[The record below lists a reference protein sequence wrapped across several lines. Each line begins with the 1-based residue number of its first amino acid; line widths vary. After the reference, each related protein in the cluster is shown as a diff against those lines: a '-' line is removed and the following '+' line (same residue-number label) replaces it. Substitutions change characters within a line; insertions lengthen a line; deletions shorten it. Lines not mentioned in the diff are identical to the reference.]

1 MSDFNYAKYNS
12 EGVIQDPSDTYAN
25 SGFVISFYHLISNTT
40 LKFKAYITNFNES
53 YNSDFAAETVF
64 GRADPIY
71 AFRSTT
77 RQIALTFKVPASST
91 GEAYENLA
99 KAQKLVQFLYP
110 AYVDETN
117 ALSIAQTPL
126 TRLKIMN
133 LVGNMAGEKLPDAGQ
148 IFNTIYS
155 SYGPSS
161 EAEKGLL
168 GAIQNVTVMHNVE
181 NDEIGVFEKANGI
194 ILPKMI
200 EIQLNFA
207 PIHEHSI
214 GWKDGTFTEP
224 AFPYA
229 ASLGGFDA
237 FGELLQGLNAIPGAE
252 ENQATIDELKS
263 NVANLQSPSTTEP
276 GLSIGDA
283 GASQYASG
291 GEIASGEY

>member
-12 EGVIQDPSDTYAN
+12 EGIMQDPSDAYAN

-53 YNSDFAAETVF
+53 YNSDFAAEPVF

-133 LVGNMAGEKLPDAGQ
+133 LVGNMAGENLPDAGQ
-148 IFNTIYS
+148 SFSTIYS

-181 NDEIGVFEKANGI
+181 NDEIGVFEIANGT

-214 GWKDGTFTEP
+214 GWKEDGTFTEP

-229 ASLGGFDA
+229 ASLEGFDA
-237 FGELLQGLNAIPGAE
+237 FGDLMSTL
-252 ENQATIDELKS
+252 DEVGEILEDTGIS
-263 NVANLQSPSTTEP
+263 NTANLDEVESN
-276 GLSIGDA
+276 
-283 GASQYASG
+283 
-291 GEIASGEY
+291 IADIRQNFIETYGTGEY

>member
-12 EGVIQDPSDTYAN
+12 EGIMQDPSDAYAN

-53 YNSDFAAETVF
+53 YNSDFAAEPVF

-133 LVGNMAGEKLPDAGQ
+133 LVGNMAGESLPDAGQ
-148 IFNTIYS
+148 SFSTIYS

-181 NDEIGVFEKANGI
+181 NDEIGVFEIANGT

-214 GWKDGTFTEP
+214 GWKEDGTFTEP

-229 ASLGGFDA
+229 ASLEGFDA
-237 FGELLQGLNAIPGAE
+237 FGDLMSTL
-252 ENQATIDELKS
+252 DEVGEILEDTGIS
-263 NVANLQSPSTTEP
+263 NTANLDEVESN
-276 GLSIGDA
+276 
-283 GASQYASG
+283 
-291 GEIASGEY
+291 IADIRQNFIETYGTGEY

>member
-12 EGVIQDPSDTYAN
+12 EGVIQDPSDAYAN

-53 YNSDFAAETVF
+53 YNSDFAAEAVF

-77 RQIALTFKVPASST
+77 RQIALTFRIPASST

-110 AYVDETN
+110 AYVDDSN
-117 ALSIAQTPL
+117 ALTIAQTPL

-133 LVGNMAGEKLPDAGQ
+133 LVGNMAGENLPDAGQ
-148 IFNTIYS
+148 SFSTIYS

-168 GAIQNVTVMHNVE
+168 GAIQNVTIMHNVE
-181 NDEIGVFEKANGI
+181 NDEIGVFEIANGT

-200 EIQLNFA
+200 EVQLSFA

-214 GWKDGTFTEP
+214 GWKEDGTFTEP

-229 ASLGGFDA
+229 ASLEGFDA
-237 FGELLQGLNAIPGAE
+237 FGDLMSTL
-252 ENQATIDELKS
+252 DEVGEILEDTGIS
-263 NVANLQSPSTTEP
+263 NTANLDEVESNIADIRQSFIETYGT
-276 GLSIGDA
+276 
-283 GASQYASG
+283 
-291 GEIASGEY
+291 GE

>member
-12 EGVIQDPSDTYAN
+12 EGVMQDPSDAYAN

-53 YNSDFAAETVF
+53 YNSDFAAEAVF

-77 RQIALTFKVPASST
+77 RQIALTFRIPASST

-110 AYVDETN
+110 AYVDDSN
-117 ALSIAQTPL
+117 ALTIAQTPL

-133 LVGNMAGEKLPDAGQ
+133 LVGNMAGENLPDAGQ
-148 IFNTIYS
+148 SFSTIYS

-168 GAIQNVTVMHNVE
+168 GAIQNVTIMHNVE
-181 NDEIGVFEKANGI
+181 NDEIGVFEKANGV

-200 EIQLNFA
+200 EVQLSFA

-214 GWKDGTFTEP
+214 GWKEDGTFTEP

-229 ASLGGFDA
+229 ASLEGFDA
-237 FGELLQGLNAIPGAE
+237 FGDLMSTL
-252 ENQATIDELKS
+252 DEVGEILEDTEIS
-263 NVANLQSPSTTEP
+263 NTANLDEVESNIADIRQSFIETYGT
-276 GLSIGDA
+276 
-283 GASQYASG
+283 
-291 GEIASGEY
+291 GE

>member
-1 MSDFNYAKYNS
+1 MSDFNYAKYNL
-12 EGVIQDPSDTYAN
+12 EGEIQDPSDAYAN

-77 RQIALTFKVPASST
+77 RQIDLTFKVPASST

-99 KAQKLVQFLYP
+99 KVQKLVQFLYP

-133 LVGNMAGEKLPDAGQ
+133 LVGNMAGEKLPNAGQ
-148 IFNTIYS
+148 SFSTIYS

-214 GWKDGTFTEP
+214 GWKDDGTFTEP

-229 ASLGGFDA
+229 ASVDTSINRTAGENLLLEADETIALLEEGPSEDRPPMNEAEFDEVMA
-237 FGELLQGLNAIPGAE
+237 RL
-252 ENQATIDELKS
+252 DEI
-263 NVANLQSPSTTEP
+263 N
-276 GLSIGDA
+276 
-283 GASQYASG
+283 
-291 GEIASGEY
+291 EINTVIVDGKVVGYR

>member
-12 EGVIQDPSDTYAN
+12 EGIMQDPSDAYAN

-53 YNSDFAAETVF
+53 YNSDFAAEAVF

-77 RQIALTFKVPASST
+77 RQIALTFRIPASST

-110 AYVDETN
+110 AYVDDSN
-117 ALSIAQTPL
+117 ALTIAQTPL

-133 LVGNMAGEKLPDAGQ
+133 LVGNMAGENLPDAGQ
-148 IFNTIYS
+148 SFSTIYS

-168 GAIQNVTVMHNVE
+168 GAIQNVTIMHNVE
-181 NDEIGVFEKANGI
+181 NDEIGVFEIANGT

-200 EIQLNFA
+200 EVQLSFA

-214 GWKDGTFTEP
+214 GWKEDGTFTEP

-229 ASLGGFDA
+229 ASLEGFDA
-237 FGELLQGLNAIPGAE
+237 FGDLMSTL
-252 ENQATIDELKS
+252 DEVGEILEDTGIS
-263 NVANLQSPSTTEP
+263 NTANLDEVESNIADIKQSFIETYGT
-276 GLSIGDA
+276 
-283 GASQYASG
+283 
-291 GEIASGEY
+291 GE

>member
-12 EGVIQDPSDTYAN
+12 EGVIQDPSDAYAN

-133 LVGNMAGEKLPDAGQ
+133 LVGNMAGENLPDAGQ
-148 IFNTIYS
+148 ALSTIYS

-214 GWKDGTFTEP
+214 GWKNDENGTVTFTEP

-229 ASLGGFDA
+229 ASLEGFDA
-237 FGELLQGLNAIPGAE
+237 AE
-252 ENQATIDELKS
+252 EVSNLLENPDQAATDQQKAALDELTDAATIDG
-263 NVANLQSPSTTEP
+263 T
-276 GLSIGDA
+276 LSG
-283 GASQYASG
+283 Y
-291 GEIASGEY
+291 IA

>member
-12 EGVIQDPSDTYAN
+12 EGVMQDPSDAYAN

-53 YNSDFAAETVF
+53 YNSDFAAEAVF

-77 RQIALTFKVPASST
+77 RQIALTFRIPASST

-110 AYVDETN
+110 AYVDDSN
-117 ALSIAQTPL
+117 ALTIAQTPL

-133 LVGNMAGEKLPDAGQ
+133 LVGNMAGENLPDAGQ
-148 IFNTIYS
+148 SFSTIYS

-168 GAIQNVTVMHNVE
+168 GAIQNVTIMHNVE
-181 NDEIGVFEKANGI
+181 NDEIGVFEIANGT

-200 EIQLNFA
+200 EVQLSFA

-214 GWKDGTFTEP
+214 GWKEDGTFTEP

-229 ASLGGFDA
+229 ASVDIGTSINRTAGENRLLEADETIALLNEGSSEDRPPMTEAEFDEVKA
-237 FGELLQGLNAIPGAE
+237 RLDEIN
-252 ENQATIDELKS
+252 TIMVNGKEVKL
-263 NVANLQSPSTTEP
+263 
-276 GLSIGDA
+276 
-283 GASQYASG
+283 
-291 GEIASGEY
+291 

>member
-12 EGVIQDPSDTYAN
+12 EGIMQDPSDAYAN

-53 YNSDFAAETVF
+53 YNSDFAAEAVF

-77 RQIALTFKVPASST
+77 RQIALTFRIPASST

-99 KAQKLVQFLYP
+99 KTQKLVQFLYP
-110 AYVDETN
+110 AYVDDSN
-117 ALSIAQTPL
+117 ALTIAQTPL

-133 LVGNMAGEKLPDAGQ
+133 LVGNMAGESLPDAGQ
-148 IFNTIYS
+148 SFSTIYS

-168 GAIQNVTVMHNVE
+168 GAIQNVTIMHNLE
-181 NDEIGVFEKANGI
+181 NDEIGVFEIANGT

-200 EIQLNFA
+200 EVQLSFA

-214 GWKDGTFTEP
+214 GWKEDGTFTEP

-229 ASLGGFDA
+229 ASVDISTSINRTA
-237 FGELLQGLNAIPGAE
+237 GENRLLEADE
-252 ENQATIDELKS
+252 TIALLDESFVILT
-263 NVANLQSPSTTEP
+263 Q
-276 GLSIGDA
+276 
-283 GASQYASG
+283 
-291 GEIASGEY
+291 

>member
-12 EGVIQDPSDTYAN
+12 EGIMQDPSDAYAN

-53 YNSDFAAETVF
+53 YNSDFAAEPVF

-133 LVGNMAGEKLPDAGQ
+133 LVGNMAGESLPDAGQ
-148 IFNTIYS
+148 SFSTIYS

-181 NDEIGVFEKANGI
+181 NDEIGVFEIANGT

-214 GWKDGTFTEP
+214 GWKEDGTFTEP

-229 ASLGGFDA
+229 ASLEGFDA
-237 FGELLQGLNAIPGAE
+237 FGDLMSTL
-252 ENQATIDELKS
+252 DEVGEILEDTGIS
-263 NVANLQSPSTTEP
+263 NTANLDEVESNIADIRQNFIETYRT
-276 GLSIGDA
+276 
-283 GASQYASG
+283 
-291 GEIASGEY
+291 GEN